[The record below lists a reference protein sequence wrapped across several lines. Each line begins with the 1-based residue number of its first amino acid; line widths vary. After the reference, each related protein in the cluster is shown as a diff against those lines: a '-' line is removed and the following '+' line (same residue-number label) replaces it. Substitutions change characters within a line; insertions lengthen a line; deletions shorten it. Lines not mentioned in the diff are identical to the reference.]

1 MPTEITFHPATLA
14 RPVEI
19 DRSGERSANANNGR
33 VATSADTASSRYGN
47 GLPATAGESLGGT
60 NAIVASSAEA
70 TRGELAHNFDTE
82 RNTTEQA
89 ASLLAARAGEQVS
102 DPSVSLAG
110 RQREAILQLLR

>member
-1 MPTEITFHPATLA
+1 MPTEITFNPATLA

-19 DRSGERSANANNGR
+19 DRSGERSANNGR